1 VDITGVR
8 VRHEVTIMNGT
19 VLPIAVGVD
28 GSRESRVA
36 TEWAAHEAAYRAL
49 PLLLVHAWI
58 DEPLYA
64 PPAPEREAAERLLD
78 HAEAEVTERFPGLTV
93 TTQLLPATAA
103 AGLTEQADRAEM
115 LVLGSRGH
123 SAIVGFLLGSVG
135 LPVIAHAKRP
145 VVLVRPVAL
154 EASIEEGDEVVVGM
168 KDLGPAA
175 SGVLDFA
182 FTSAAARGAAVR
194 AVRAWGT
201 PSLFGA
207 DVPKD
212 LEGTAHEGME
222 EREGAAL
229 AGALDPWRQRFP
241 GVPVVEHLRFG
252 NASEVL
258 LSAAAFRATLVVVGR
273 RRRRPKL
280 GLRVGPVVH
289 AALHHARPP
298 VAVIPYD

>member
-1 VDITGVR
+1 
-8 VRHEVTIMNGT
+8 MNGAD
-19 VLPIAVGVD
+19 LPIAVGVD
-28 GSRESRVA
+28 GSKESKA
-36 TEWAAHEAAYRAL
+36 ACEWAAHEAAYRAL
-49 PLLLVHAWI
+49 PLRLVHAWI

-78 HAEAEVTERFPGLTV
+78 GCEAEVSERFPGLTV
-93 TTQLLPATAA
+93 TTELLPATAA
-103 AGLTEQADRAEM
+103 AGLTEEADRSEM

-123 SAIVGFLLGSVG
+123 TAIVGFLLGSVG
-135 LPVIAHAKRP
+135 LPVIAHATHP

-154 EASIEEGDEVVVGM
+154 ESSIEEGDEVVVGL

-194 AVRAWGT
+194 AVRAWGE

-207 DVPKD
+207 DVPGD
-212 LEGTAHEGME
+212 LESPTHQGIE
-222 EREGAAL
+222 EREGLAL

-258 LSAAAFRATLVVVGR
+258 LTAAAFRAALVVVGR
-273 RRRRPKL
+273 RRRRPRL

-298 VAVIPYD
+298 VAVVPYD